1 MDESLHALRQPEPP
15 PPARASEE
23 TRHAPVMVAEVVA
36 GLGVRAGG
44 CYVDATVG
52 DGGHT
57 AAIWAASGR
66 AGRLLGLDRDAQAL
80 QQAAHRLGV
89 DAKRCTWLAIN
100 FEGLEPA
107 ARAAGFNEVDGVLFD
122 LGVRSEQLDRPERG
136 FSFRHDGPLD
146 MRMDRREAR
155 TAAEWVNESSPAEL
169 TTILRRY
176 GEERAAHRI
185 VRAITRRRAQQPFT
199 RTADL
204 AGVVAAAVGGRRG
217 RIHPATRTFMALRMA
232 VNRELEAIEAGLE
245 GALALVAP
253 GGRVAVLS
261 YHSVEDRVVKRCFA
275 RHIGRE
281 EALQGGGQRWAGTL
295 PRVRRV
301 TRKPQLPTP
310 EEVEQNPRSRSA
322 KLRIV
327 ERMPT

>member
-1 MDESLHALRQPEPP
+1 M
-15 PPARASEE
+15 
-23 TRHAPVMVAEVVA
+23 HAPVMTAEVVA
-36 GLGVRAGG
+36 GLAVRAGG

-57 AAIWAASGR
+57 AAIMAVAGPE
-66 AGRLLGLDRDAQAL
+66 GRLLGVDRDEEAL
-80 QQAAHRLGV
+80 RQTAERLG
-89 DAKRCTWLAIN
+89 DAAQGCTWVAIN
-100 FEGLEPA
+100 FEGLEMA
-107 ARAAGFNEVDGVLFD
+107 ARAAGFNTVDGVLFD
-122 LGVRSEQLDRPERG
+122 LGVRSDQLDCPERG

-155 TAAEWVNESSPAEL
+155 TAAEWVNDAAPEEL
-169 TTILRRY
+169 MAILREY
-176 GEERAAHRI
+176 GEERASRRI
-185 VRAITRRRAQQPFT
+185 VQAIVRRRAEQPFT

-204 AGVVAAAVGGRRG
+204 AEVVAAAAGGRRG

-245 GALALVAP
+245 AALALVGP

-275 RHIGRE
+275 RHAGRE
-281 EALQGGGQRWAGTL
+281 EALQAGGQRWTGAE

-301 TRKPQLPTP
+301 TRKPQRPTP

-327 ERMPT
+327 ERMAS